1 PPPPPA
7 TPGWQTPVG
16 QSGPGWA
23 YQPVPQ
29 GQSVSG
35 WVPPGSLPPP
45 APVFVPVQPR
55 PSSGCSTATIIVLV
69 VLLVFVCGGAILG
82 GGSIINKNNNAQATV
97 KAISDNTNATA
108 TAKDDNATA
117 TADTAQL
124 TPTPYPPYNESNPPS
139 GVDFSGT
146 AQHVITY
153 AQMASQ
159 LNSKYQPTEL
169 QSAFQ
174 TGQKVYLAYHWTNI
188 GYAGYVYMIWYFNGN
203 NLGGVKSDHISTN
216 YSYYDG
222 YSSDSFEEP
231 GQGAIEVYWCGQ
243 SSCSDRQLAWV
254 RPFSVTN

>member
-1 PPPPPA
+1 M
-7 TPGWQTPVG
+7 
-16 QSGPGWA
+16 
-23 YQPVPQ
+23 
-29 GQSVSG
+29 
-35 WVPPGSLPPP
+35 
-45 APVFVPVQPR
+45 
-55 PSSGCSTATIIVLV
+55 LV
-69 VLLVFVCGGAILG
+69 ILLVLVCGGTILG
-82 GGSIINKNNNAQATV
+82 GGIWYAQSRSAQANAQATIT
-97 KAISDNTNATA
+97 AISDDANATA
-108 TAKDDNATA
+108 TAIDDNATA

-146 AQHVITY
+146 AQHIITY

-159 LNSKYQPTEL
+159 VNSRYQPTEL

-174 TGQKVYLAYHWTNI
+174 IGQKVYLAYHWANI
-188 GYAGYVYMIWYFNGN
+188 GYSGYIYMIWYFNGEN
-203 NLGGVKSDHISTN
+203 IGSVKSDYISTR

-222 YSSDSFEEP
+222 YSSDSFNEP